1 MGVVLVK
8 IEWDLLLWWHLI
20 ILKAEFGKN
29 SKYTYTQQS
38 LSTKENY
45 FKGQKMQKL
54 YLTFFY
60 SGLSKFAPGTCGT
73 AVALIPAFLVLRYL
87 SVETLF
93 LLSFLIF
100 FISIKIIDDYERK
113 TATHDSGMIVIDEV
127 AGLFL
132 TASLIAWVSNSLFS
146 LVLAFVLFRLFD
158 IAKPSIIGKVDKNV
172 KGGLGV
178 MGDDMLAGL
187 FAGLLG
193 AIIYGVGLKFK
204 LLSWDIA
211 LEKLF

>member
-1 MGVVLVK
+1 MAVLVLVK
-8 IEWDLLLWWHLI
+8 FSKVSALVVRAFGNFTNQTHRTP
-20 ILKAEFGKN
+20 KGEFFKKRKDKN
-29 SKYTYTQQS
+29 
-38 LSTKENY
+38 
-45 FKGQKMQKL
+45 KMQKF

-73 AVALIPAFLVLRYL
+73 AAALVPAFLVLRYL

-93 LLSFLIF
+93 LLSMLIF
-100 FISIKIIDDYERK
+100 CVSVKIIDDYERS
-113 TATHDSGMIVIDEV
+113 THTHDSSHIVIDEV

-146 LVLAFVLFRLFD
+146 LMLAFVLFRFFD
-158 IAKPSIIGKVDKNV
+158 ITKPSIIGKVDKKV
-172 KGGLGV
+172 SGGLGV

-193 AIIYGVGLKFK
+193 AIIYGVGLKFE
-204 LLSWDIA
+204 LLSWDIE
-211 LEKLF
+211 LSKLF

>member
-1 MGVVLVK
+1 
-8 IEWDLLLWWHLI
+8 
-20 ILKAEFGKN
+20 
-29 SKYTYTQQS
+29 
-38 LSTKENY
+38 
-45 FKGQKMQKL
+45 MQKL
-54 YLTFFY
+54 FLTFFY
-60 SGLSKFAPGTCGT
+60 SGLCKFAPGTCGT
-73 AVALIPAFLVLRYL
+73 AAALIPAFLVLRFL

-113 TATHDSGMIVIDEV
+113 TQTHDSSHIVIDEV

-146 LVLAFVLFRLFD
+146 LVLAFFLFRFFD
-158 IAKPSIIGKVDKNV
+158 IAKPSIIGKVDK
-172 KGGLGV
+172 KIRGGLGV

-193 AIIYGVGLKFK
+193 AIIYGIGLKFE
-204 LLSWDIA
+204 LLGWDIA
-211 LEKLF
+211 LKELF

>member
-1 MGVVLVK
+1 
-8 IEWDLLLWWHLI
+8 
-20 ILKAEFGKN
+20 
-29 SKYTYTQQS
+29 
-38 LSTKENY
+38 
-45 FKGQKMQKL
+45 MQKL

-73 AVALIPAFLVLRYL
+73 AAALIPAFLVLRYL
-87 SVETLF
+87 SIETLF

-146 LVLAFVLFRLFD
+146 LALAFVLFRLFD

-187 FAGLLG
+187 FSGLLG
-193 AIIYGVGLKFK
+193 AIIYGVGLKFN
-204 LLSWDIA
+204 LLGWDISVQNA
-211 LEKLF
+211 SVESLLKLARQILSIFGA

>member
-1 MGVVLVK
+1 
-8 IEWDLLLWWHLI
+8 
-20 ILKAEFGKN
+20 
-29 SKYTYTQQS
+29 
-38 LSTKENY
+38 
-45 FKGQKMQKL
+45 MQKF

-73 AVALIPAFLVLRYL
+73 AAALVPAFLVLRYL

-93 LLSFLIF
+93 LLSMLIF
-100 FISIKIIDDYERK
+100 CVSIKIIDDYERS
-113 TATHDSGMIVIDEV
+113 THTHDSSHIVIDEV

-146 LVLAFVLFRLFD
+146 LMLAFVLFRFFD
-158 IAKPSIIGKVDKNV
+158 ITKPSIIGKVDKKV
-172 KGGLGV
+172 SGGLGV

-193 AIIYGVGLKFK
+193 AIIYGVGLKFE
-204 LLSWDIA
+204 LLSWDIE
-211 LEKLF
+211 LSKLF